1 VYQLNGENHI
11 LEWMRT
17 RPGDEIEA
25 MFAWLPRLASDPED
39 SARAIR
45 RNRPGVPAYT
55 AMVPGTNA
63 FVDYTV
69 VEQYKTVMILGVTNF
84 GLDDLPDVSS

>member
-1 VYQLNGENHI
+1 MYQINGEDHV
-11 LEWMRT
+11 LAWMRE
-17 RPGDEIEA
+17 RASDEVQA
-25 MFAWLPRLASDPED
+25 MFDWLPKLAADPEHV
-39 SARAIR
+39 ARAVK

-69 VEQYKTVMILGVTNF
+69 VEQYHTVMILGVTNF